1 VRAEIV
7 ADMVPG
13 RCIIS
18 GGLEWHL
25 LDRVAMRWL

>member
-1 VRAEIV
+1 MQVEIV

-13 RCIIS
+13 RRIIS

-25 LDRVAMRWL
+25 LDRVVMRWQ